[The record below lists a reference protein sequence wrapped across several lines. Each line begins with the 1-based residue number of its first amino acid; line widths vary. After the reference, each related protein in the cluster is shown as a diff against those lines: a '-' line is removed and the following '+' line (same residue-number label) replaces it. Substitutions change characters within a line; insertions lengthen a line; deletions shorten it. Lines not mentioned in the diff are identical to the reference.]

1 MMLFSGAML
10 LAGGGVVALACID
23 KTAESFGW
31 YRIGSIVKI
40 LLPIAAFAAGVYFLE
55 TNALLEWLR

>member
-1 MMLFSGAML
+1 MLLFNGAML
-10 LAGGGVVALACID
+10 LAGGGVVALACLD

-31 YRIGSIVKI
+31 YRLGSIVKI

-55 TNALLEWLR
+55 SNAILRWLR